1 MALSGYMQTALLAPG
16 MFWLGSDC
24 ALEKVAKRTRSLT
37 EMESEEAKSTPA
49 TEIDADWKKKGGV

>member
-1 MALSGYMQTALLAPG
+1 MQTALLAPG